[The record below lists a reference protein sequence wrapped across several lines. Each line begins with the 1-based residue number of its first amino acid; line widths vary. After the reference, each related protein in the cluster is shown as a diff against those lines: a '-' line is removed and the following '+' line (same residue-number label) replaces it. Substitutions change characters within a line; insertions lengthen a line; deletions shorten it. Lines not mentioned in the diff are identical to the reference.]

1 MKFTQIIY
9 VYIYIIIYK
18 LDVLYC
24 YIYLIQKQ
32 YIWKVIIQP
41 CSNQMKSPASASSS
55 TRQKLTTPL
64 RSMALDDDSGTT
76 FFFGQKTWC
85 KTMGKSGL
93 HRQKSWDSVEIG
105 RISTSKNC
113 DVWLWFPPK
122 NRWILGKSEDVS
134 WLFSSKNTFWKKKNM
149 GISTL
154 KKKQKRDLEV
164 TPWGILYPDRS
175 CHVLSKKNS
184 TIW

>member
-1 MKFTQIIY
+1 M
-9 VYIYIIIYK
+9 YIYIIIYK

-76 FFFGQKTWC
+76 FFLGRKRGAKRWENQDFTGRNHEIRWRLAGFPPAKTVMC
-85 KTMGKSGL
+85 GFDF
-93 HRQKSWDSVEIG
+93 RQKIG
-105 RISTSKNC
+105 ES
-113 DVWLWFPPK
+113 
-122 NRWILGKSEDVS
+122 LGNLRMFRDCLAAKIH
-134 WLFSSKNTFWKKKNM
+134 FKKKYGDFNIKTKTKT
-149 GISTL
+149 GFGGHTL
-154 KKKQKRDLEV
+154 
-164 TPWGILYPDRS
+164 GYPVS
-175 CHVLSKKNS
+175 
-184 TIW
+184 